1 MFQAM
6 ERKNL
11 FINACTF
18 VCGLVVGGAL
28 VYLINRND
36 AKITEETVAGSERDY
51 PQVYGLDLSFWQG
64 NIHWD
69 QLSLPCDEDGSVS
82 GKIPVPLK
90 QRPVQFAFIRVTKS
104 DSLVDSLYQ
113 NYYTEAKKL
122 GIPCGAY
129 HFLTDTVSGK
139 VQAEIF
145 LSHARLEP
153 GDLPPVLDVEPNDW
167 QVKVMGGANV
177 LLANVRQWLEIVYK
191 QTGQRPILY
200 VGQTF
205 AHKYLTQATDIT
217 GNYLV
222 WVARYGEYQPTWKLT
237 IWQLSPDGRVNG
249 IHGNVDINVF
259 DGKCPAGN
267 VGIQVNHIDPVNKG
281 EIVWTVDPTAVIF
294 FGRLFNT
301 GKVNLT
307 RTIAIAGSEVKE
319 PAYADVLVGAKIGE
333 PIRQTVGRLS
343 FGAAPSARRRSSLC
357 QRSRSLV

>member
-1 MFQAM
+1 M

-11 FINACTF
+11 LINACTF
-18 VCGLVVGGAL
+18 VCGLVLGGAL

-36 AKITEETVAGSERDY
+36 TKNTEETVAGSERDY

-153 GDLPPVLDVEPNDW
+153 GDLPPVLDVEIDSPEI
-167 QVKVMGGANV
+167 VTKA
-177 LLANVRQWLEIVYK
+177 REWLEIVEKKCGVKAIIYSNMHVYTTRIK
-191 QTGQRPILY
+191 NDHILSTRDLWLAKTK
-200 VGQTF
+200 GEMPDEPSCKFWQFT
-205 AHKYLTQATDIT
+205 HE
-217 GNYLV
+217 GHV
-222 WVARYGEYQPTWKLT
+222 W
-237 IWQLSPDGRVNG
+237 G
-249 IHGNVDINVF
+249 IIDNVVDIN
-259 DGKCPAGN
+259 
-267 VGIQVNHIDPVNKG
+267 
-281 EIVWTVDPTAVIF
+281 
-294 FGRLFNT
+294 LFNGT
-301 GKVNLT
+301 QEELQEYIETKGIKAKV
-307 RTIAIAGSEVKE
+307 
-319 PAYADVLVGAKIGE
+319 
-333 PIRQTVGRLS
+333 
-343 FGAAPSARRRSSLC
+343 
-357 QRSRSLV
+357 

>member
-1 MFQAM
+1 MFRRM

-11 FINACTF
+11 LINACTF

-36 AKITEETVAGSERDY
+36 AKNTEETVAGSERDY

-153 GDLPPVLDVEPNDW
+153 GDLPPVLDVEIDSPEI
-167 QVKVMGGANV
+167 VTKA
-177 LLANVRQWLEIVYK
+177 REWLEIVEKKCGVKAIIYSNMHVYTTRIK
-191 QTGQRPILY
+191 NDHILSTRDLWLAKTK
-200 VGQTF
+200 GEMPDEPSCKFWQFT
-205 AHKYLTQATDIT
+205 HE
-217 GNYLV
+217 GHV
-222 WVARYGEYQPTWKLT
+222 W
-237 IWQLSPDGRVNG
+237 G
-249 IHGNVDINVF
+249 IIDNVVDIN
-259 DGKCPAGN
+259 
-267 VGIQVNHIDPVNKG
+267 
-281 EIVWTVDPTAVIF
+281 
-294 FGRLFNT
+294 LFNGT
-301 GKVNLT
+301 QEELQEYIETKGIKAKV
-307 RTIAIAGSEVKE
+307 
-319 PAYADVLVGAKIGE
+319 
-333 PIRQTVGRLS
+333 
-343 FGAAPSARRRSSLC
+343 
-357 QRSRSLV
+357 